1 MKSIRDQAFAIP
13 GNPIVVPFQNDSNKP
28 ESPTNHEQS
37 SLLEPEKEIAE
48 IKKNMMQEN
57 FQKVIYLAE

>member
-48 IKKNMMQEN
+48 IKKNMM
-57 FQKVIYLAE
+57 